1 VAPALLMPSL
11 PLPPLRLPAVTAG
24 VCCPCDMAI
33 VAQDAL
39 RHPRWLGGHRRRG
52 RASIYPS
59 PISNKVGA
67 NLRSLVA
74 SNKEHWLPDL
84 VFIFESKR
92 NQSSRIHDQLVG
104 TQDQGGI

>member
-1 VAPALLMPSL
+1 MRFGIHVGSV
-11 PLPPLRLPAVTAG
+11 VTEG
-24 VCCPCDMAI
+24 VGEL
-33 VAQDAL
+33 V
-39 RHPRWLGGHRRRG
+39 
-52 RASIYPS
+52 
-59 PISNKVGA
+59 SNKVGA